1 MIPFG
6 PLLILLVIAIA
17 VVVVSSRLHFPYTA
31 ALVLLGITIGFL
43 AERVPLLGIA
53 HQGTYL
59 FSPEL
64 FFYVLL
70 PPIIFEAGLHIDFPL
85 LRARAPFILFLV
97 FVGVLATILLTGF
110 VVSWLI
116 GLPILAALLLAAI
129 LSPTDPIA
137 VVDLFRRLKVPNELA
152 TITESESL
160 LNDATGVIAFVVIL
174 GAIGSGAFNPVADAV
189 EFAWLIIGGI
199 VVGLLVAGGTY
210 LLHRQLHDPAV
221 ETTVSIV
228 AAYGSY
234 LVASDI
240 GASGII
246 AVAIAGIAVGTW
258 VGPRTIAPEVR
269 ASVGTFWNVVVWI
282 DNSMIF
288 LAMGILVAPSDI
300 LDHLPLVLLVVA
312 ILYSGRAAFVY
323 VHRPLA
329 RVLVGPQAELPTPW
343 YNVLTLSG
351 IRGAIPVVL
360 ALSLL
365 TSAPAL
371 SSSIVQTIV
380 GVVVGVAVIS
390 VVAGNL
396 FATAYIT
403 RHFSPAAV
411 EDPLQPTAAGPDP
424 EAVSK

>member
-1 MIPFG
+1 MVAFG
-6 PLLILLVIAIA
+6 PLLILLVIAVA
-17 VVVVSSRLHFPYTA
+17 VVVVSSRLSFPYTA
-31 ALVLLGITIGFL
+31 ALVLLGILIGFL
-43 AERVPLLGIA
+43 GQQVPLLGLA
-53 HQGTYL
+53 HQGNYL

-70 PPIIFEAGLHIDFPL
+70 PPIIFEAGLHIDFRL
-85 LRARAPFILFLV
+85 LRHRAPFILFLV
-97 FVGVLATILLTGF
+97 FVGVLVTTLLTGF
-110 VVSWLI
+110 AVAWLA

-129 LSPTDPIA
+129 VSPTDPIA
-137 VVDLFRRLKVPNELA
+137 VVDLLRRHQVPAELS

-174 GAIGSGAFNPVADAV
+174 GVIGSGSWNVV
-189 EFAWLIIGGI
+189 GSTEEFAWLVVGGI
-199 VVGLLVAGGTY
+199 AVGLLVAGGTY
-210 LLHRQLHDPAV
+210 LLHRQLHDAAV
-221 ETTVSIV
+221 ETAVSIV

-234 LVASDI
+234 ILASDI

-269 ASVGTFWNVVVWI
+269 ASVSTFWNVVVWV

-288 LAMGILVAPSDI
+288 LAMGLLVAPSDI
-300 LDHLPLVLLVVA
+300 IEHLPLVFLVLGMIYA
-312 ILYSGRAAFVY
+312 GRAAFVY
-323 VHRPLA
+323 LHRPLSRA
-329 RVLVGPQAELPTPW
+329 LVGARAQLPTTW

-365 TSAPAL
+365 TSNTSL
-371 SSSIVQTIV
+371 SSGLVQTIV
-380 GVVVGVAVIS
+380 GVVVGVAAIS

-396 FATAYIT
+396 AASAYVT
-403 RHFSPAAV
+403 RHFVPA
-411 EDPLQPTAAGPDP
+411 DAGPTTAPPPRP
-424 EAVSK
+424 E